1 MKRAF
6 LLTSV
11 AVCFVFGADF
21 QAFKQEALE
30 HFPKLLQQKGK
41 IAIAREN
48 QVRLLRSL
56 NPQLELLGSR
66 YEDGSGFE
74 TTLQIPYRLPD
85 YLRDLKKRAV
95 SEVEVQ
101 KAYEAVLKARFIKNL
116 ELLYTSYV
124 YQNKLL
130 KPIHSQI
137 AIYKR
142 LLSIAEEKY
151 AKGYGKKIDVLK
163 LQTKLLTLQKKL
175 IDTQNNVVKAKMQ
188 LQRYAGFSG
197 NIEPN
202 WFLYERF
209 DFSGQ
214 INPAEFAWY
223 EKNKKRFLYL
233 AKEQSHSI
241 KKINFTVNYE
251 KEPNSGILRAGISI
265 PLPINKPKQE
275 VVIAKMKANN
285 AALDLEL
292 LKKRFEVE
300 LQGLQKQARMI
311 QKSLD
316 LLQKTKKKQKELL
329 DLYIESY
336 KIDQSTLLDILDA
349 QKAYISIEKEIVKKL
364 FMLNINQIQINYIK
378 GRYNG

>member
-1 MKRAF
+1 MRRAI
-6 LLTSV
+6 LLTSIT
-11 AVCFVFGADF
+11 VCFVFGANF
-21 QAFKQEALE
+21 QTFKQEALE
-30 HFPKLLQQKGK
+30 QFPKLLQQKGK
-41 IAIAREN
+41 ITIAKES
-48 QVRLLRSL
+48 QAKLLRPF

-85 YLRDLKKRAV
+85 YLKDLKKRAV

-101 KAYEAVLKARFIKNL
+101 KAYEFVLKARFLKNL
-116 ELLYTSYV
+116 ELLYTRYV

-163 LQTKLLTLQKKL
+163 LQTKLLTLQKKF
-175 IDTQNNVVKAKMQ
+175 IDTQNSVIEAKMQ

-202 WFLYERF
+202 GFLYEHF

-214 INPAEFAWY
+214 INPAELVWY
-223 EKNKKRFLYL
+223 EKNKNRFLYL
-233 AKEQSHSI
+233 AKEQGHTI
-241 KKINFTVNYE
+241 KRINFTVNYE

-275 VVIAKMKANN
+275 VAIAKMQANS

-300 LQGLQKQARMI
+300 LQGLQKQAQMI

-364 FMLNINQIQINYIK
+364 FMLNLNQIQINYIK
-378 GRYNG
+378 GRYND